1 MFEAAVVEL
10 AGLLV
15 VAGTEVVLA
24 VTVVVFGALE
34 LALEPEP
41 ELDLELDVRG
51 ADEDGEVVA
60 ADDAVV
66 VALTPA
72 LNEEQRAKPTEAAMP
87 ISTAL
92 QAERRQGVTA
102 V

>member
-1 MFEAAVVEL
+1 
-10 AGLLV
+10 
-15 VAGTEVVLA
+15 
-24 VTVVVFGALE
+24 
-34 LALEPEP
+34 
-41 ELDLELDVRG
+41 
-51 ADEDGEVVA
+51 VVA

-66 VALTPA
+66 VALAPA

-92 QAERRQGVTA
+92 HAERRQGVMA

>member
-1 MFEAAVVEL
+1 MFGAAVVEL

-24 VTVVVFGALE
+24 VTVVVFAALE
-34 LALEPEP
+34 LEPEP
-41 ELDLELDVRG
+41 DLEAELDVRG
-51 ADEDGEVVA
+51 AVEDGEVVA

-66 VALTPA
+66 VALTAA

-87 ISTAL
+87 MSAAL
-92 QAERRQGVTA
+92 QAVRRQGVTA